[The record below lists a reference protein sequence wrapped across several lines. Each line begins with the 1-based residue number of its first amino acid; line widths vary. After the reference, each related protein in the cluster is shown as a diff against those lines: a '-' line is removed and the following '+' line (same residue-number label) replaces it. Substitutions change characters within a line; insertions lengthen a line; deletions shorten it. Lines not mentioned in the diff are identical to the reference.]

1 MTMRS
6 LSGLCAATLLLAG
19 CGGGSGQPA
28 SSASGPSGS
37 LGVITAATAADAVG
51 AMCELR
57 RTVDRDEANA
67 LFFDRVHQTL
77 HVLAAATEVVD
88 RIPAAG
94 LLEAKQAVEAD
105 LQAETMPPSFSADV
119 ADLLG
124 ATGDALATVDLPDPG
139 C

>member
-6 LSGLCAATLLLAG
+6 LPGLCAVAVLLAG
-19 CGGGSGQPA
+19 CGGGAPR
-28 SSASGPSGS
+28 SATTVSGPSGS
-37 LGVITAATAADAVG
+37 LGVVTAEGAADAVG
-51 AMCELR
+51 AMCQMR
-57 RTVDRDEANA
+57 RSLNRDEANA

-77 HVLAAATEVVD
+77 HVLAAATQVVD

-105 LQAETMPPSFSADV
+105 LQAETMPQSFSADV

-124 ATGDALATVDLPDPG
+124 ATRDALATVDLPDPG

>member
-1 MTMRS
+1 MRS
-6 LSGLCAATLLLAG
+6 LPGLCAVAVLLAG
-19 CGGGSGQPA
+19 CGGGAPPSAPT
-28 SSASGPSGS
+28 ASGPSGS
-37 LGVITAATAADAVG
+37 LGVVTAEAAADAVG
-51 AMCELR
+51 AMCQMR
-57 RTVDRDEANA
+57 RSVNRDEANA

-77 HVLAAATEVVD
+77 HALAAATEVVD

-105 LQAETMPPSFSADV
+105 LQAETMPQSFSADV

-124 ATGDALATVDLPDPG
+124 ATRDALATVALPDPG